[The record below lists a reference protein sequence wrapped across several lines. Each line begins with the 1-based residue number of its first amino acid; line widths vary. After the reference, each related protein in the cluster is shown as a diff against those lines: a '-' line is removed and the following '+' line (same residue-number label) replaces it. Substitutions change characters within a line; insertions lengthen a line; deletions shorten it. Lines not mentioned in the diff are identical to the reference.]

1 MNITARHKFIDRITT
16 FRNALD
22 SGIVISEGVAE
33 TDHNKRARILKNGLA
48 IIGYTILEDFLKT
61 RTGEVLS
68 QFSSVGNESIP
79 FERLPQVLKDASIF
93 DALQGLAAYIKTN
106 KKDIENPISFVQ
118 EQTSKIASTQSN
130 SYELS
135 PFSMGLTQANVT
147 QENIRD
153 SLVTFGIDGGWNA
166 IQQVTSLAGVTLL
179 APQESFKNA
188 YLRRNKAAHDADAD
202 SPYDDLLNYIKEA
215 TAIAFSFDALITKSL
230 YLVSQQDEGYLKNNK
245 NYIKASSLKI
255 RFIIYDNREW
265 KRFETLQ
272 ESSIDSSSDYQEL
285 VSNFRIRQ
293 TGKDE
298 IIIIKN
304 ERNDIIDWELYSLL

>member
-1 MNITARHKFIDRITT
+1 MDTTARHKFLDRIAT

-22 SGIVISEGVAE
+22 SEIVISEGLAE
-33 TDHNKRARILKNGLA
+33 TDHNKRARILRNGLA

-61 RTGEVLS
+61 RTGEVLN
-68 QFSSVGNESIP
+68 QVGSVGNENIP
-79 FERLPQVLKDASIF
+79 FERLPQALKDASIF

-118 EQTSKIASTQSN
+118 EQTNKIASTQSN

-135 PFSMGLTQANVT
+135 PFSMGWTQANVT

-230 YLVSQQDEGYLKNNK
+230 YFVSQQDEGYLQNNK
-245 NYIKASSLKI
+245 NYIKAGNLKI
-255 RFIIYDNREW
+255 RFIIYNNGQW
-265 KRFETLQ
+265 KRFDILQ
-272 ESSIDSSSDYQEL
+272 GEAINSSSDYQEL
-285 VSNFRIRQ
+285 VSSFRTRQ

-304 ERNDIIDWELYSLL
+304 ERNDIIDWELYSL